1 MQVSI
6 LENLE
11 TLHKY
16 YSKSLQTGRY
26 VSTYITGQTA
36 ALPCEQYVPLKP
48 AGAIKCKCK
57 VDVYARRQRMRKVNK
72 SFQSFDW
79 PATMTQWDQKFFEVT
94 FKVLHPYKRF
104 MRKFYQNC
112 LHVIGVKDLCADL
125 YLITDCIMLLCCNQP
140 NLQNHH
146 ISTVSY
152 KFVQSHKNILF
163 CACPT
168 RVHVLMQFQLRF
180 GPIVQYIHMQ

>member
-26 VSTYITGQTA
+26 VNTYIPGQPA
-36 ALPCEQYVPLKP
+36 ALACGEYVPLKP

-79 PATMTQWDQKFFEVT
+79 PATMTQWNQKLFEVA

-104 MRKFYQNC
+104 VRNFYQNC
-112 LHVIGVKDLCADL
+112 FHVQVNFFQKHLFLHQLTHNMTRDCS
-125 YLITDCIMLLCCNQP
+125 LISSVHENYKLRTCCVHQ
-140 NLQNHH
+140 LF
-146 ISTVSY
+146 
-152 KFVQSHKNILF
+152 FVLTFKTIY
-163 CACPT
+163 
-168 RVHVLMQFQLRF
+168 VHNMF
-180 GPIVQYIHMQ
+180 